1 VKFLGKLVQALR
13 QERGITQQSLALSV
27 GCSVGTISKIEQGS
41 VKPGLE
47 MARNIAHALGREVE
61 IDPESIAAYSEET
74 GLSPEALRPSSH
86 AGGFASQ
93 NSKAVEMLPLITR
106 AINRVGIAHVEV
118 LLRGLADPT
127 LFLELLTAHHERL
140 SKQEPPPAVPNT
152 PSLISAKLHGD
163 RVVRI
168 YDKPEPKAPAAA
180 KPMPRRRTG

>member
-1 VKFLGKLVQALR
+1 M
-13 QERGITQQSLALSV
+13 
-27 GCSVGTISKIEQGS
+27 GTISKIEQGS

-61 IDPESIAAYSEET
+61 IDPESLAAYSEET
-74 GLSPEALRPSSH
+74 GLSPDALRPSSH
-86 AGGFASQ
+86 AGGFSAQ
-93 NSKAVEMLPLITR
+93 NSKAAELLPLITR
-106 AINRVGIAHVEV
+106 AIHRVGIAHVEV

-140 SKQEPPPAVPNT
+140 SKQEPPPVPHAS

-168 YDKPEPKAPAAA
+168 YDKAEPKTNRAES